1 MTSQARIQLPDKETQ
16 APAPAEGNCR
26 ELREILN
33 RVGDKWS
40 LQIVGELAQDPRRFG
55 EIRRNVDGIS
65 QRMLT
70 LTLRLLERD
79 GLVSRT
85 VYATTPPSVEYELT
99 PLGRTLIEPVRALA
113 GWAREHRGAIRA
125 AHGRF
130 DAQAQVGPAA
140 RRGVLR
146 ASSRSG

>member
-1 MTSQARIQLPDKETQ
+1 MTRSAQIQTPDQIVQTSSS
-16 APAPAEGNCR
+16 ADGDCR
-26 ELREILN
+26 EVREILN

-40 LQIVGELAQDPRRFG
+40 LQIVGELAQGRRRFG
-55 EIRRNVDGIS
+55 ELRRAVEGIS

-85 VYATTPPSVEYELT
+85 VLPTIPPSVEYELT
-99 PLGRTLIEPVRALA
+99 LLGTTLIEPVRALA
-113 GWAREHRGAIRA
+113 AWARDHRGAIRA

-130 DAQAQVGPAA
+130 DAETQVGPAA
-140 RRGVLR
+140 RRDLLR
-146 ASSRSG
+146 ASSRSS